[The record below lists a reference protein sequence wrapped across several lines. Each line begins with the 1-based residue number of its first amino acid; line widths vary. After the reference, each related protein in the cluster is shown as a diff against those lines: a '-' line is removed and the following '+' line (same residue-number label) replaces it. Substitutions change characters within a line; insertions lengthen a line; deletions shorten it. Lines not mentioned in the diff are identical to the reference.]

1 MSKLIFLI
9 PLAALVPLGAAFLNR
24 TLAMAGLGVS
34 WAACVGAF
42 MMAPDSS
49 VQYFI
54 GAQTPLLGLTS
65 LLSIYLSK
73 KNLTEDLQNDVA
85 VDQQTLI
92 TLKKRQATIKLE
104 VAQIEKEEAQSLQIY
119 GVAKSLAEALSWK
132 EMAPRLTTGIQKVFG
147 AYEFLL
153 YAFDQEGHWN
163 LLHRRGGWAAEPPI
177 HGQMPAEATFFHPP
191 HSSEV
196 VPVLTIP
203 IYSATPEGW
212 QMKGALFMKSPIGAR
227 SEAELRQ
234 TGLEFGEQLGMTLN
248 KALMFSQMEE
258 HSRVDGLTGTLRRQ
272 AFMDRLNEEL
282 KRSRAFQTS
291 FSVMMVDIDHFKAVN
306 DGHGH
311 AAGDAVLKRLGEILR
326 ESVYETDAVGRY
338 GGEEFIILLPKAQP
352 EGVRRK
358 AESLR
363 QRIEREIIQSGFEQ
377 LRITVSIG
385 LAHYPANGS
394 TGELLIGAADKAL
407 YRAKESGRNQVVE
420 A

>member
-1 MSKLIFLI
+1 
-9 PLAALVPLGAAFLNR
+9 V
-24 TLAMAGLGVS
+24 MAGIGLA
-34 WAACVGAF
+34 WAACLGAF
-42 MMAPDSS
+42 MMASDLSS
-49 VQYFI
+49 RLFV
-54 GAQTPLLGLTS
+54 GAQLPLMC
-65 LLSIYLSK
+65 LLSALSVYLSK
-73 KNLTEDLQNDVA
+73 KNLVEISQQETELNQVA
-85 VDQQTLI
+85 LEN
-92 TLKKRQATIKLE
+92 LKKRQAALKLE
-104 VAQIEKEEAQSLQIY
+104 VADIEKEEAQSLQIY

-132 EMAPRLTTGIQKVFG
+132 EMAPRLTTGIQRIFG

-153 YAFDQEGHWN
+153 YAFDDEGHWS

-177 HGQMPAEATFFHPP
+177 HGQMPEEATFFHPP

-212 QMKGALFMKSPIGAR
+212 QMKGALFMKSPIGNK
-227 SEAELRQ
+227 SEEVLRQ

-248 KALMFSQMEE
+248 KALLFSQMEE

-282 KRSRAFQTS
+282 KRAHVFHTP

-311 AAGDAVLKRLGEILR
+311 AAGDAVLKRLGELLK
-326 ESVYETDAVGRY
+326 EAVYETDVVGRY
-338 GGEEFIILLPKAQP
+338 GGEEFVILLPKAEP

-363 QRIEREIIQSGFEQ
+363 QRIERESIQSGFEQ
-377 LRITVSIG
+377 LKITVSVG
-385 LAHYPANGS
+385 LAHYPVHGRNG
-394 TGELLIGAADKAL
+394 EELIGAADKAL
-407 YRAKESGRNQVVE
+407 YRAKEGGRNQVTE